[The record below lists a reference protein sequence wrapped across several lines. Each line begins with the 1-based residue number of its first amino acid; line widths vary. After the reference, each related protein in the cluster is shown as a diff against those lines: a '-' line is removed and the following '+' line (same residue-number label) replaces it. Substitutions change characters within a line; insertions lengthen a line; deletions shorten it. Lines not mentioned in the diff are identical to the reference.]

1 MAEKEPS
8 VLMTVRVKQ
17 SVRKK
22 IRLQAVEKDISISKY
37 IEYLVNNDIAEEKRK
52 EQEDE

>member
-1 MAEKEPS
+1 MAEKETD
-8 VLMTVRVKQ
+8 VMMTVRIKQ

-37 IEYLVNNDIAEEKRK
+37 IEYLVDKDIAEEKRK